1 MSKDRKL
8 IMVVLAGLLVFGF
21 VGCGAPEEKETAEA
35 SVTEQLGQRLET
47 LSAEEMKKLLPDS
60 WPGAW
65 TLFATGHTSEVKP
78 EDIDMMV
85 DEGSVALYLGKG
97 KGKIGP
103 AQRVIIY
110 ITDLQDLSAEKG
122 FKTENLRQKAATGEL
137 VILEAITF
145 KGHKVQVSKVPD
157 MMGYFTL
164 KYCSGR
170 FEVEVQAWEDQ
181 GTTLDDL
188 KTLCSALKL

>member
-8 IMVVLAGLLVFGF
+8 IMVVLTGLLVFGF

-35 SVTEQLGQRLET
+35 PVTEQPGQRLEI

-60 WPGAW
+60 WPGGW
-65 TLFATGHTSEVKP
+65 ILFATGHTSKAKP

-97 KGKIGP
+97 KSKIGP
-103 AQRVIIY
+103 AQKVILG

-122 FKTENLRQKAATGEL
+122 FETQNLKQQDASGIL

-145 KGHKVQVSKVPD
+145 NGHKAQVAKVPD
-157 MMGYFTL
+157 MMGSMNL